1 MKVEIVTSMLKI
13 EAIIHPY
20 KLDDVK
26 ATLDSLG
33 VERVMITEILEH
45 ARSVGHKV
53 VYRGTEYRVDAR
65 RVKLEMFVSSIRI
78 DEVIE
83 ALSRA
88 ARTIGTGDDDGTVFV
103 YDVADAVQIRSGARL
118 QFAMA

>member
-1 MKVEIVTSMLKI
+1 MDKSGDRSISMLKI
-13 EAIIHPY
+13 EAIIHPS

-33 VERVMITEILEH
+33 VERVMIAEILEH
-45 ARSVGHKV
+45 ARSVGHKL
-53 VYRGTEYRVDAR
+53 VYRGAEYRVDLR
-65 RVKLEMFVSSIRI
+65 RMKLEMFVSSIRI

-88 ARTIGTGDDDGTVFV
+88 ARTTGTGDDDGAIFV
-103 YDVADAVQIRSGARL
+103 YEVADSV
-118 QFAMA
+118 